1 MNLKSILLVDDDR
14 DLQNLLRFNLEREGY
29 EVVSAFSGEHAL
41 QIIETRG
48 VPHLA
53 IVDIYMPGMTG
64 PEFCGKL
71 QEFSDVPVIML
82 TAEGDTD
89 VIVSLIERYAE
100 DYMTKPFVTREFLV
114 RVDRL
119 IRRIHSFEYAMQPDI
134 RLDDHLQ
141 VSIGRKTV
149 TVDGEDISL
158 TPTETKLLHIFLNNR
173 NRVVTLEFLLNRLW
187 PREEVFEDRIRVHVH
202 RLRNKIGRGS
212 NGHSYLVTERGIGY
226 RFVA

>member
-29 EVVSAFSGEHAL
+29 EVVSAFSGEQAL